1 MPKILAYDPD
11 PNANWQALTD
21 SGHEVFSFH
30 DQGEALDFAQEKKLD
45 IAVLSTP
52 EGIDLIKHLR
62 EISPN
67 YKVILLSGSP
77 SVEEVRHSLSWAPCS
92 YLFKPV
98 VPEEMEACL
107 KRALLKGKA
116 TIKTSVNLNPD
127 K

>member
-11 PNANWQALTD
+11 PEAEWHALTE
-21 SGHEVFSFH
+21 SGHEVFPFH
-30 DQGEALDFAQEKKLD
+30 DQGEALDFAQEKKID
-45 IAVLSTP
+45 IAILSAP

-67 YKVILLSGSP
+67 YKVILISGSP
-77 SVEEVRHSLSWAPCS
+77 SVTEVRRSLAWAPCS

-98 VPEEMEACL
+98 VREEMEACL

-116 TIKTSVNLNPD
+116 TIKTALNLNPD
-127 K
+127 N